1 MRTVEVL
8 VIGAGPYG
16 LSISTHL
23 SARGVDHV
31 IVGSPMDTW
40 RAHSPAGMFLKSEP
54 YGSSFASPQRGYNL
68 PTYSKARGLD
78 YASRLGPVPLTQF
91 LGYADWFTANL
102 VPDLLDD
109 QVTELVPAYG
119 GFTASFAGGEQ
130 VTARQVVIATGVR
143 PFRKIPHELAGLPA
157 DLVSHTID
165 HHRLE
170 EFSGRKVVVLGAGQS
185 ALETAALLHE
195 QGASVRIVARVPE
208 LAWNDRNPDQ
218 ISALGHLKRPASRL
232 CEGWRCVFWNTPE
245 AFRLLPRDTQTTKA
259 RSVLGPAGSWWLRD
273 RVEGVIETLTGY
285 HVQKAD
291 AKKTRKNGIR
301 LFLDGPQQT
310 VIDADHVIAGTG
322 FRVDLARLP
331 FLPDG
336 LRSGI
341 DTFDDYPVLNRA
353 GETSV
358 PGLYFAGAAAAGSLG
373 PSMRFVAGTHNIAR
387 VMSDRLARR
396 ARTFS

>member
-40 RAHSPAGMFLKSEP
+40 RAHSPAGMRLKSEP
-54 YGSSFASPQRGYNL
+54 YSSSFAAPRAGYNL
-68 PTYSKARGLD
+68 PTYAKARGLD
-78 YASRLGPVPLTQF
+78 YTSRIGPVPLDQF

-102 VPDLLDD
+102 VPDLRDD
-109 QVTELVPAYG
+109 QVTGLTPGYG

-143 PFRKIPHELAGLPA
+143 PYRKIPLELSGLPA

-170 EFSGRKVVVLGAGQS
+170 EFSGRQVVVLGAGQS

-195 QGASVRIVARVPE
+195 QGAKVRIVARVPE

-218 ISALGHLKRPASRL
+218 LSAIGHLKRPVSRL

-245 AFRLLPRDTQTTKA
+245 AFRLLPRDMQTAKA

-273 RVEGVIETLTGY
+273 RVEGVIETLAGY

-291 AKKTRKNGIR
+291 AKKTKKNGIR
-301 LFLDGPQQT
+301 LFLDGPRET

-322 FRVDLARLP
+322 FRIDLARLP
-331 FLPDG
+331 YLPDG

-341 DTFDDYPVLNRA
+341 DTFDDYPVLSRA
-353 GETSV
+353 GESSV

-387 VMSDRLARR
+387 VMSNRLARQAR
-396 ARTFS
+396 ALG

>member
-218 ISALGHLKRPASRL
+218 LSALGHLKRPASRL

-245 AFRLLPRDTQTTKA
+245 AFRLLPRDMQTTKA